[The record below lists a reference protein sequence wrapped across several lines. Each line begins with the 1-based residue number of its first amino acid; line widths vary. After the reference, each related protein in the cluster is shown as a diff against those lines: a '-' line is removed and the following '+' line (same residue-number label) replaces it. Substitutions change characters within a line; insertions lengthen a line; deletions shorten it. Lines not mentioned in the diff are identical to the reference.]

1 MKKKILFSILI
12 IVSIFNILSNTVF
25 AIDDTQN
32 LPTSYDLRNDIDI
45 NVENQGQ
52 RGWCSAYATT
62 KMIETYLQKTKGI
75 NYNLSEAYMA
85 YSEASY
91 FGGSN
96 SHIKDIQS
104 VNYYAVEDRWSK
116 QVLEKDF
123 PNVDYAF
130 TQENKEKFDNANVV
144 IKSVKAKPLNENN
157 EIKNYLINK
166 GAARLGLSTDEKWY
180 NSSTSAIYCPTTDD
194 YISYMDDIMEDGHI
208 NYEEET
214 KLSYEVG
221 FHAAIIIGWDDNYSR
236 NNFKSSCRPQN
247 DGAWLI
253 LNSWGRNWGNNGT
266 AWVSYEDVYVNGFDK
281 FGIENVLF
289 KGELNA
295 NFSYRLGEYSQK
307 KDGKSEETKATYI
320 ATISTDDEVE
330 DIEGWETH
338 KYSTSYATNYFYT
351 KTFTEKFEPYTIE
364 LISKTDGAKTT
375 VDVNIPEKFE
385 EIIVGNKLN
394 MILNDYVPII
404 LVIIIFIVFIILI
417 KKLVSLPSKLYKKVS
432 KKKQPKNI
440 NDKNK

>member
-1 MKKKILFSILI
+1 M
-12 IVSIFNILSNTVF
+12 V
-25 AIDDTQN
+25 
-32 LPTSYDLRNDIDI
+32 
-45 NVENQGQ
+45 
-52 RGWCSAYATT
+52 
-62 KMIETYLQKTKGI
+62 
-75 NYNLSEAYMA
+75 
-85 YSEASY
+85 
-91 FGGSN
+91 
-96 SHIKDIQS
+96 
-104 VNYYAVEDRWSK
+104 
-116 QVLEKDF
+116 
-123 PNVDYAF
+123 
-130 TQENKEKFDNANVV
+130 
-144 IKSVKAKPLNENN
+144 
-157 EIKNYLINK
+157 
-166 GAARLGLSTDEKWY
+166 
-180 NSSTSAIYCPTTDD
+180 
-194 YISYMDDIMEDGHI
+194 
-208 NYEEET
+208 
-214 KLSYEVG
+214 
-221 FHAAIIIGWDDNYSR
+221 DNYSR

-281 FGIENVLF
+281 LGIENVLF

-338 KYSTSYATNYFYT
+338 KYRTSYATNYFYT

-404 LVIIIFIVFIILI
+404 LVIIIFIVFIVLI
-417 KKLVSLPSKLYKKVS
+417 KKLVSLPSKLYKKVL
-432 KKKQPKNI
+432 KKKQQKNI

>member
-144 IKSVKAKPLNENN
+144 IKSVKAKPLNENK
-157 EIKNYLINK
+157 EIIEGNPSLINSATLTDK
-166 GAARLGLSTDEKWY
+166 RNKFFKDFDRLSIK
-180 NSSTSAIYCPTTDD
+180 
-194 YISYMDDIMEDGHI
+194 
-208 NYEEET
+208 
-214 KLSYEVG
+214 KLSY
-221 FHAAIIIGWDDNYSR
+221 
-236 NNFKSSCRPQN
+236 K
-247 DGAWLI
+247 
-253 LNSWGRNWGNNGT
+253 
-266 AWVSYEDVYVNGFDK
+266 
-281 FGIENVLF
+281 
-289 KGELNA
+289 
-295 NFSYRLGEYSQK
+295 
-307 KDGKSEETKATYI
+307 
-320 ATISTDDEVE
+320 
-330 DIEGWETH
+330 
-338 KYSTSYATNYFYT
+338 
-351 KTFTEKFEPYTIE
+351 
-364 LISKTDGAKTT
+364 
-375 VDVNIPEKFE
+375 
-385 EIIVGNKLN
+385 
-394 MILNDYVPII
+394 
-404 LVIIIFIVFIILI
+404 
-417 KKLVSLPSKLYKKVS
+417 
-432 KKKQPKNI
+432 
-440 NDKNK
+440 